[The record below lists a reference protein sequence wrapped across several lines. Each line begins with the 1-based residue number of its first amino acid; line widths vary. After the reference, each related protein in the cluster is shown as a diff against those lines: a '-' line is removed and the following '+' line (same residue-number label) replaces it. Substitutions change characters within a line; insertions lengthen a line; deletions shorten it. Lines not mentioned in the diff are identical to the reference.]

1 MEPEHTTFSEE
12 NKKERILSTVSND
25 ERLSLYCEALLADPS
40 ITVLHDPGMQRSLE
54 VARVYVPLR
63 LFQDHQL
70 KYDMPL
76 SDEASSKTAE
86 DEPDFWIEEEWQRRE
101 QHGEVIFDPE
111 KALHTFPHCV
121 IAGGPGSGKSTLL
134 HYLAIVTAQRSIE
147 RMSTLLPIY
156 VDLHS
161 LVCSGLQD
169 LLDFV
174 CTTWEAAYGF
184 PKQQTRIH
192 LASYLDR
199 GKALILL
206 DALDGTMVGERLES
220 AEQSY
225 EAVSEAI
232 LKLSA
237 DYPKAAIAVTT
248 RKDSYIQH
256 KPLTGFTTLNLMDFR
271 FADMKQLALNRW
283 EAAHYLYTE
292 EEYSEFILRL
302 HNYPHLQTLAANPLL
317 LTLMLHVYEDQRT
330 MPGRQADLYQ
340 TYMEM
345 LLTKRDVQLGVQ
357 WEKFR
362 PEQKFQLH
370 KALAWHFHRKRQRY
384 FTEYDL
390 RQIIAAILP
399 SIGIS
404 VELTNDILQELV
416 SEQIVLEKLAAGW
429 YGFSHLT
436 LQEYCAAE
444 YINDNQREDELL
456 QYHADPWWEEVLL
469 LYLGI
474 TPDASSFLQQIYSE
488 YGGMREDIFSSNALL
503 AGLCL
508 TARPRLSDSGLQAQI
523 IERLFELVISAPYSL
538 LRQEAIKVVCS
549 IGEVETNRRLVSLL
563 TDKRL
568 HSFIHRSVTGA
579 LGTLGESSIADD
591 LVQLLTDE
599 QLNVNLRRSI
609 VDALGTLGEPSV
621 ANKLVPLLS
630 DNMLDP
636 NLRWSILTALGRLG
650 EPSVANEL
658 VRLLPDEQ
666 LDIELRKSIAEVLA
680 TLGEVSVANDMV
692 LLLAD
697 EQLDI
702 GLRSSIA
709 TALGNLDEPS
719 VAADMVLLL
728 ADEQLNTELRRTIAD
743 ALGNIGDPTVTASVM
758 VEMLADEQ
766 QDVFVRRRITGALG
780 LMGEPS
786 VADDLVELLAN
797 EQLNTELRKSIAD
810 ALGTLGERSVIGD
823 LVQLLSD
830 EQQDAMVR
838 RAIAIALGALGE
850 PKVSAN
856 VMVQLLSDGQLEV
869 SMRCSIADAL
879 GIIGEGSV
887 VNDLVQLLS
896 NDKFD
901 MHLRWSIANTLGTLG
916 ERSVAANLSKLLTDA
931 NMDAHLRWSI
941 AEALGTLGER
951 SMAANVMVQL
961 LSDERLGVFMRRKI
975 AKALSILGER
985 PVAADLAQ
993 LLTDKRLHEFVRT
1006 SIAEALGNLGE
1017 PSVAT
1022 YLAQLLSDKQLEVD
1036 LRRSIANALAT
1047 YADDL
1052 STVAGLVK
1060 SLPEKEVSE
1069 SVYRA
1074 LWTVS
1079 RRARAWIFPVDFT
1092 VQNGSITQAQTA
1104 YEIVPWE

>member
-25 ERLSLYCEALLADPS
+25 ERLSLYCEALLADPRN
-40 ITVLHDPGMQRSLE
+40 TVLHDPGMQRSLE
-54 VARVYVPLR
+54 VAKVYVPLR
-63 LFQDHQL
+63 LFQDRQL

-76 SDEASSKTAE
+76 SDDASSKTAE
-86 DEPDFWIEEEWQRRE
+86 DEPDFWIEEERQHRE

-147 RMSTLLPIY
+147 GMSTLLPIY

-174 CTTWEAAYGF
+174 STTWEAAYGF

-237 DYPKAAIAVTT
+237 DYPKAVIAVTT

-256 KPLTGFTTLNLMDFR
+256 KPLTGFTTLFLMDFR
-271 FADMKQLALNRW
+271 FADMKQLALNWW
-283 EAAHYLYTE
+283 EATHDLYTE

-357 WEKFR
+357 GEKFR

-399 SIGIS
+399 SIGIP

-429 YGFSHLT
+429 YGFPHLT

-456 QYHADPWWEEVLL
+456 RYHADPWWEQVLL

-503 AGLCL
+503 AGRCL
-508 TARPRLSDSGLQAQI
+508 TARPRLSDSGLQTQI

-650 EPSVANEL
+650 ESSVANEL

-680 TLGEVSVANDMV
+680 TLGEPSVAGNLV

-697 EQLDI
+697 EH
-702 GLRSSIA
+702 
-709 TALGNLDEPS
+709 
-719 VAADMVLLL
+719 
-728 ADEQLNTELRRTIAD
+728 LNTELRRNIAD
-743 ALGNIGDPTVTASVM
+743 ALGNLGDPPVTASVM
-758 VEMLADEQ
+758 VSMLADEQ
-766 QDVFVRRRITGALG
+766 EDVFVRRRITGALG
-780 LMGEPS
+780 LLGEPS
-786 VADDLVELLAN
+786 VADDLVQLLAN
-797 EQLNTELRKSIAD
+797 EQLNTELRCSIAD

-823 LVQLLSD
+823 LMQLLLD
-830 EQQDAMVR
+830 EQQDVTVR
-838 RAIAIALGALGE
+838 RAIAIALGTLGE
-850 PKVSAN
+850 PSVAAR
-856 VMVQLLSDGQLEV
+856 VMVPLLSDDQLDV
-869 SMRCSIADAL
+869 SLRCSIADAL
-879 GIIGEGSV
+879 GILGERSV
-887 VNDLVQLLS
+887 ARDLVQLLS
-896 NDKFD
+896 DNELDL
-901 MHLRWSIANTLGTLG
+901 HLRWSIANTLGLLG
-916 ERSVAANLSKLLTDA
+916 ERSVVTDLVLLLSDNRL
-931 NMDAHLRWSI
+931 DAHLRWSI
-941 AEALGTLGER
+941 ADTLGLLGER
-951 SMAANVMVQL
+951 SVATRVMVQL
-961 LSDERLGVFMRRKI
+961 LSDGRLGVFMRRKI
-975 AKALSILGER
+975 AKALSTLGDR
-985 PVAADLAQ
+985 SVAADLAQ
-993 LLTDKRLHEFVRT
+993 LLSEERLHEFIRT
-1006 SIAEALGNLGE
+1006 SIADTLGNLGE
-1017 PSVAT
+1017 PPVSTELVQ
-1022 YLAQLLSDKQLEVD
+1022 YLSDKRLEVD
-1036 LRRSIANALAT
+1036 VRRGIANALAT
-1047 YADDL
+1047 YANDL
-1052 STVAGLVK
+1052 PTVAGLLK
-1060 SLPEKEVSE
+1060 SLPDKDISE

-1079 RRARAWIFPVDFT
+1079 RRARAWIFPVVFT
-1092 VQNGSITQAQTA
+1092 AQSSVIQAQA
-1104 YEIVPWE
+1104 GYEIVPWE